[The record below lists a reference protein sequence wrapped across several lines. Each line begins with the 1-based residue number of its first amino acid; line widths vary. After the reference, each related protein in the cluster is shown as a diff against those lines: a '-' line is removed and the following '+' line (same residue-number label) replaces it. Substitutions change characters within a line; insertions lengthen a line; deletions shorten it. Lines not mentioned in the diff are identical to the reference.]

1 MDLNPASYR
10 WSLRACRLGQSGS
23 PRGGKRTDS
32 LVCVKVENSHAVPV
46 VASLL
51 SQWLE
56 RVTRVRTILGS
67 IPRGAALCFFV

>member
-32 LVCVKVENSHAVPV
+32 LVKVENSHAVPV
-46 VASLL
+46 VAS
-51 SQWLE
+51 
-56 RVTRVRTILGS
+56 
-67 IPRGAALCFFV
+67 